1 MVLHGKVERRGLADA
16 PDLDRVLLREPVGRG
31 HVRRVRHAVEERLPC
46 RLGLTELVLE
56 PLEVDLDLLQL
67 LELLGRRLPLQLRPP
82 AELVDLRYERP
93 PALVGLEQLVEDP
106 RRLVALADEGGA
118 KRVRIGPGGLEVDH
132 GRSLGS
138 RRAASRR
145 PRSRRTRRRRRS
157 PARRASPRR
166 TASRPGR
173 SSRGRP
179 RARSSAAPGRGSVR
193 RCRSCRRPRACGTC
207 RTPTRPRNTAL
218 PATGS
223 PSAAGGPVSVVVVS
237 VSVVSVVSVSVVSVS
252 VVSVSV
258 VSVSV
263 GSVPVPTRVS
273 ESPPPR
279 LRNRPRTRPRGRGA
293 RVRER
298 PAASGPI
305 LPPSAAPAGGTR
317 LRQSRGP
324 SSTP

>member
-1 MVLHGKVERRGLADA
+1 MQRGERDLRRADEVEAVPLDRVDVHLVRREEPGAVHRLLADEHGREHGGEALLDETVEREAVERELEERDVADPVHEPRARDARAALEVDPAVRGREVDVVLHRKVERRGLADA

-166 TASRPGR
+166 TASHPGR
-173 SSRGRP
+173 S
-179 RARSSAAPGRGSVR
+179 
-193 RCRSCRRPRACGTC
+193 
-207 RTPTRPRNTAL
+207 
-218 PATGS
+218 
-223 PSAAGGPVSVVVVS
+223 
-237 VSVVSVVSVSVVSVS
+237 
-252 VVSVSV
+252 
-258 VSVSV
+258 
-263 GSVPVPTRVS
+263 
-273 ESPPPR
+273 
-279 LRNRPRTRPRGRGA
+279 
-293 RVRER
+293 
-298 PAASGPI
+298 
-305 LPPSAAPAGGTR
+305 
-317 LRQSRGP
+317 
-324 SSTP
+324 